1 MINNETPEAIAPASK
16 KSPKLDMA
24 QLTTLVMPLARFIR
38 RHLVI
43 FFISIT
49 LSALIYAVISVNGV
63 LQDTTVSEELPVTTY
78 STNFDRT
85 TISKI
90 EALNSSGQAPTI
102 TLPLGRIN
110 PFTE

>member
-1 MINNETPEAIAPASK
+1 MNNETPEATTPDIK

-43 FFISIT
+43 FFISVT
-49 LSALIYAVISVNGV
+49 LSALIYAVISVNSV
-63 LQDTTVSEELPVTTY
+63 LQDTAVSEELPATTY
-78 STNFDRT
+78 STSFDRT
-85 TISKI
+85 TITKI
-90 EALNSSGQAPTI
+90 EALNSSSQTPTI
-102 TLPLGRIN
+102 TLPSGRIN